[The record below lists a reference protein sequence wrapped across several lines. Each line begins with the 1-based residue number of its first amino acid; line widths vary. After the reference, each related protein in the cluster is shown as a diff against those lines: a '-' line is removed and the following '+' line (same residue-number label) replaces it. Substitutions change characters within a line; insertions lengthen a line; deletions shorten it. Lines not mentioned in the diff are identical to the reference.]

1 MEAFNIYLAGVGGQ
15 GIGLL
20 SEMILRAADHAG
32 YNVKAVD
39 THGLAQRGGVVVSQ
53 VRIGTAVHTPLIP
66 THQADLIVALER
78 HEAQRALGSMS
89 KVGGVLIYY
98 QTVWQPLEV
107 RLGKAPEVSTDTIE
121 AQCRERN
128 VRLIHVFDP
137 QLKDVRTQNVV
148 LLANIQRHDLIPGI
162 DVEHYRKAMFDL
174 MAGSMLA
181 VNSAIFEAQ
190 RQVA

>member
-32 YNVKAVD
+32 YTVKAVD
-39 THGLAQRGGVVVSQ
+39 THGLAQRGGIVVSQ

-66 THQADLIVALER
+66 AQQADLVVALER
-78 HEAQRALGSMS
+78 HEALRALETTS
-89 KVGGVLIYY
+89 KEGGVLIYY

-107 RLGKAPEVSTDTIE
+107 RLGDAPEVSAETVET
-121 AQCRERN
+121 QCRERK
-128 VRLIHVFDP
+128 VKLIEVFQP
-137 QLKDVRTQNVV
+137 ELADVRTQNVV
-148 LLANIQRHDLIPGI
+148 LLAHIQRHGLIPGI
-162 DVEHYRKAMFDL
+162 DVEHYHQAMDDL

-181 VNSAIFEAQ
+181 LNTALFEAQ